1 MVKKQ
6 NNEISDA
13 DLFAHVFRDVKPL
26 EGRKIKNSSTPKVVR
41 KASLSSTASIRQ
53 VNKKAEQDNK
63 LPLIKHG
70 YAPGLDKRTAQRLR
84 RGQLNVD
91 AQLDLHGLTQ
101 AKAHM
106 ALNQFLSRAHDCGQ
120 RCVLVITGKGA
131 LSQGGGILRKMV
143 PLWLNQIPNRN
154 LILSFSYS
162 RPIDGGTGALYILLK
177 RKRA

>member
-6 NNEISDA
+6 NNNISDA
-13 DLFAHVFRDVKPL
+13 DLFAHVFREVKPL
-26 EGRKIKNSSTPKVVR
+26 EGRKIKISSTTKLIR
-41 KASLSSTASIRQ
+41 KASLSSKTSIRQ
-53 VNKKAEQDNK
+53 VNKKAEQDKK
-63 LPLIKHG
+63 LPVIKHG
-70 YAPGLDKRTAQRLR
+70 DAPGLDKRTAQRLR
-84 RGQLNVD
+84 RGQINVD
-91 AQLDLHGLTQ
+91 AELDLHGLTQ
-101 AKAHM
+101 AKAHI
-106 ALNQFLSRAHDCGQ
+106 ALNQFLSRAHSCGQ

-162 RPIDGGTGALYILLK
+162 KPVDGGTGALYILLK